1 MATRPSTSAAGG
13 VLYRLDGQLRVAAFV
28 ELALARP
35 RRDEAPGAS
44 DAATAPV
51 AVGESYLSRVGCV
64 RPGFLVR
71 SIDDLHKAIELLE
84 EAGEMRGSL
93 AATAMKD
100 LGLVYGFIHWFAGQT
115 GTTLQELQTDEGYP
129 PNRRDP
135 EVEAEAWGAK
145 AAELQEALVGRNHRS
160 ARNARRLMRRQVGQD
175 SDEEPN
181 GSESDQGEESDFFG
195 EGGLDESLAA
205 AGGVGPVPG
214 AAGPPARPAACT
226 VC

>member
-1 MATRPSTSAAGG
+1 MLLGSGIIRP
-13 VLYRLDGQLRVAAFV
+13 
-28 ELALARP
+28 AL
-35 RRDEAPGAS
+35 
-44 DAATAPV
+44 
-51 AVGESYLSRVGCV
+51 
-64 RPGFLVR
+64 R
-71 SIDDLHKAIELLE
+71 SIQDLHKAIELLE

-100 LGLVYGFIHWFAGQT
+100 LGKVYGFIHSVANMMGMT
-115 GTTLQELQTDEGYP
+115 HLDLQAEEGYP

-135 EVEAEAWGAK
+135 EVEAEAWSAK
-145 AAELQEALVGRNHRS
+145 AVELQEALVGRNHRS

-214 AAGPPARPAACT
+214 AAGPSARPAACAI
-226 VC
+226 C

>member
-1 MATRPSTSAAGG
+1 MAKKAGEGYVETTAHALAARGEVWHCAAFTNLRTAVQSDNLEPIG
-13 VLYRLDGQLRVAAFV
+13 VLGGGIIKPAIQ
-28 ELALARP
+28 
-35 RRDEAPGAS
+35 
-44 DAATAPV
+44 
-51 AVGESYLSRVGCV
+51 
-64 RPGFLVR
+64 
-71 SIDDLHKAIELLE
+71 SIQDLHKAIELLE

-145 AAELQEALVGRNHRS
+145 AAELQEALVGRNHPS

-181 GSESDQGEESDFFG
+181 GSESDQGGESDFFG

-214 AAGPPARPAACT
+214 AAGPSARPAACAI
-226 VC
+226 C